1 MALPS
6 TNDLSLWSGNKFTNT
21 QWDANATKLI
31 QFLSS
36 GTWDLKINNLECNDI
51 DASSIN
57 VNITNGI
64 PVGMSIEMQTTTAPS
79 GFLYNDGANHLITNY
94 PALFLATGHT
104 HGFGD
109 SVLTTPTSVTD
120 TNNVAT
126 VTANAHGRSNGDY
139 ISVRWTDSASGKI
152 INRGTQ
158 VENAST
164 NAFEFSTSGWT
175 EKPANPMT
183 YRYGTTF
190 PVQDRRGYG
199 IRGVDPT
206 STIDPDSASRTN
218 RGDGATGDQP
228 FTLQEDQFKNHTHNF
243 IYYDGSSSLELAPPN
258 TNNNGQ
264 GLGLYKGGSVISSTY
279 GPRVMIETPTINDL
293 GSTNG
298 YIYNPSGTAV
308 ARFYNSGSGENQT
321 NMANFSVYWYV
332 KY

>member
-51 DASSIN
+51 TASSIN
-57 VNITNGI
+57 LNITNGI

-109 SVLTTPTSVTD
+109 SVQTTPTSVTD
-120 TNNVAT
+120 TSNVAT

-206 STIDPDSASRTN
+206 ASIDPDTATRTN
-218 RGDGATGDQP
+218 RGDGATGSQP
-228 FTLQEDQFKNHTHNF
+228 FTLQEDQNKSHNHKFAHITNTNGSANKARIAMSTTGNGAGTGSGASYLGTSTF
-243 IYYDGSSSLELAPPN
+243 AGWADPPTNDWPYKGDGSA
-258 TNNNGQ
+258 Q
-264 GLGLYKGGSVISSTY
+264 GTSFEIASDGG
-279 GPRVMIETPTINDL
+279 
-293 GSTNG
+293 
-298 YIYNPSGTAV
+298 
-308 ARFYNSGSGENQT
+308 NQA

-332 KY
+332 KF

>member
-6 TNDLSLWSGNKFTNT
+6 INDFLEWSGNKFTNT
-21 QWDANATKLI
+21 QWDANWTKLV
-31 QFLSS
+31 QVLAS
-36 GTWDLKINNLECNDI
+36 GTFDLNVNNIECNDI
-51 DASSIN
+51 TASSIN
-57 VNITNGI
+57 LNITNGI

-120 TNNVAT
+120 TSNVAT

-139 ISVRWTDSASGKI
+139 ISVRWTDSASGII

-206 STIDPDSASRTN
+206 ASIDPDTATRTN
-218 RGDGATGDQP
+218 RGDGATGSQP
-228 FTLQEDQFKNHTHNF
+228 FTLQEDQNKSHDHTIKFAINDTSQSIKDDYYPRVANYGGGTVTESGEFTRYWNF
-243 IYYDGSSSLELAPPN
+243 GSSYYSQLHKLYSEGIN
-258 TNNNGQ
+258 TN
-264 GLGLYKGGSVISSTY
+264 GG
-279 GPRVMIETPTINDL
+279 
-293 GSTNG
+293 
-298 YIYNPSGTAV
+298 
-308 ARFYNSGSGENQT
+308 NQA

>member
-6 TNDLSLWSGNKFTNT
+6 TNDFLEWSGNKFTNT
-21 QWDANATKLI
+21 QWDANWTKIVQVLA
-31 QFLSS
+31 S

-51 DASSIN
+51 TASSIN

-109 SVLTTPTSVTD
+109 SVLTTHTSVTD

-199 IRGVDPT
+199 IRGVDPVGKVPA
-206 STIDPDSASRTN
+206 IDPDTATRAD

-228 FTLQEDQFKNHTHNF
+228 FTLQEDQFKEHTHDLEYARPGSNVPQAGRTPYLGEGGLSSGNF
-243 IYYDGSSSLELAPPN
+243 FNDTPNLTVKHFDGL
-258 TNNNGQ
+258 NGNRAIASE
-264 GLGLYKGGSVISSTY
+264 GG
-279 GPRVMIETPTINDL
+279 
-293 GSTNG
+293 
-298 YIYNPSGTAV
+298 
-308 ARFYNSGSGENQT
+308 NQT
-321 NMANFSVYWYV
+321 NMANF
-332 KY
+332 